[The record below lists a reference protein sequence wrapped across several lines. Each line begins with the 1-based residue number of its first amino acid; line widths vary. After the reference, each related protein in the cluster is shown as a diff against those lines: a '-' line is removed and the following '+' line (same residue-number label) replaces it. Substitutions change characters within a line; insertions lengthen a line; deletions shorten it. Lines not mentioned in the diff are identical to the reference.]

1 MQRNAPL
8 SFGVLV
14 LDLRFG
20 VLDLGFRFQG
30 LKELT
35 RAFCEDRTEARAK
48 NEPFLRGSSLLK
60 PCTAKVTRLPDLIQ
74 GPATTCEKEQS
85 MHNLH
90 IVHSCIC
97 GIFARHYRTEQAY
110 AIIMYFL

>member
-30 LKELT
+30 LK
-35 RAFCEDRTEARAK
+35 
-48 NEPFLRGSSLLK
+48 EPFLRGSSLLK